1 MIDLVLLHP
10 PAFYDFRKKPILWGP
25 IADVIPSTPIFEMY
39 PIGFVTLSQH
49 LEKNG
54 YKVRI
59 INVGLKMLMDKNYDA
74 EKDIRNISPKAFG
87 IDLHWLPHVQ
97 GGLKLAEIIKK
108 YHPETPVIFGG
119 LSATYYHRE
128 LMEYPEVDF
137 VIRGDSTEEPLL
149 ELMKAFD
156 AHRDFSEI
164 PNLTYRDDNYETK
177 INALTWVPENLNHV
191 FIDYSRIAESL
202 KRDKDALGYLPFK
215 GWESYPITTVL
226 TCRGC
231 TYNCPS
237 CGGSSNSYHNV
248 CKRKKPAYRDPE
260 LVIKDI
266 KSAHFF
272 VKGPVFV
279 VGDIRQP
286 GEEYANKLL
295 SLIKKERIEN
305 HLIFEF
311 FEIPSPDFIEKLGA
325 HVKNFN
331 IQLSPEDQN
340 KTVRRFFR
348 SQFNNDRLE
357 EAIDAA
363 SDAGCNKLD
372 LFFMIGLSEQTPEA
386 VMDTVKYCD
395 HLLSK
400 FNRRRFPC
408 PYISPL
414 APFIDPGS
422 SVFENPSDFGYEIL
436 FKTLEEHRKALYAP
450 SWKYMLNYKTR
461 WMNRNQIVETSYKAA
476 LELNKIKLKHGI
488 ISSEEFQRMQKRVTR
503 SLKASEAVD
512 KIVEN
517 GQMAKTHQS
526 FAETANPK
534 IIEANAFQA
543 EYPVVCEKGEL
554 KWPTRILNF
563 NVPRSFL
570 KIYSL
575 IFIIPSFIRNLLIRM
590 SGRR

>member
-10 PAFYDFRKKPILWGP
+10 PSFYDFRKKPILWGP

-39 PIGFVTLSQH
+39 PIGFVTLSQY

-74 EKDIRNISPKAFG
+74 EKEIKNINPKAFG
-87 IDLHWLPHVQ
+87 IDLHWLPHAQ

-119 LSATYYHRE
+119 LSASYYHKE
-128 LMEYPEVDF
+128 LMDYPEVDF

-149 ELMKAFD
+149 RLMKALD
-156 AHRDFSEI
+156 NHKEFSEI
-164 PNLTYRDDNYETK
+164 PNFTYRDENYETK
-177 INALTWVPENLNHV
+177 INPLTWVPENLNDI
-191 FIDYSRIAESL
+191 FIDYSVIAKSL
-202 KRDKDALGYLPFK
+202 WRDKDPLGYLPFR

-237 CGGSSNSYHNV
+237 CGGSSNSYSAI
-248 CKRKKPAYRDPE
+248 CRRQKPAYRDPE
-260 LVIKDI
+260 LVVKDM
-266 KSAHFF
+266 KSARFF

-286 GEEYANKLL
+286 GEEYANRLL
-295 SLIKKERIEN
+295 SLIKEEKIEN
-305 HLIFEF
+305 HLVFEF
-311 FEIPSPDFIEKLGA
+311 FEMPSPDFMEKLGK

-348 SQFNNDRLE
+348 SQFENDRLE
-357 EAIDAA
+357 ETIGAA
-363 SDAGCNKLD
+363 SRAGCNKLD
-372 LFFMIGLSEQTPEA
+372 LFFMIGLSEQSPQA
-386 VMDTVKYCD
+386 VLDSVKYCD

-400 FNRRRFPC
+400 FNGTRFLF

-422 SVFENPSDFGYEIL
+422 SVFENPSDFGYEI
-436 FKTLEEHRKALYAP
+436 FYKTLEEHRKALTFP
-450 SWKYMLNYKTR
+450 SWKYMLNYQTQ
-461 WMNRNQIVETSYKAA
+461 WMNRDEIVDTSYKAA

-488 ISSEEFQRMQKRVTR
+488 LSSREFQRLQKRVEQ
-503 SLKASEAVD
+503 SLRASEAID
-512 KIVEN
+512 KIVGN
-517 GQMAKTHQS
+517 SPDGQFEQGFTEPIGLKGPGAR
-526 FAETANPK
+526 
-534 IIEANAFQA
+534 AFQV
-543 EYPVVCEKGEL
+543 EYPTVCEKKEL
-554 KWPTRILNF
+554 KWPTRISKSKIPQL
-563 NVPRSFL
+563 FL
-570 KIYSL
+570 RVYSL
-575 IFIIPSFIRNLLIRM
+575 IFLIPDFIRNLLTKV
-590 SGRR
+590 SRRS

>member
-10 PAFYDFRKKPILWGP
+10 PSFYDFRKKPILWGP

-39 PIGFVTLSQH
+39 PIGFVTLSQY

-59 INVGLKMLMDKNYDA
+59 INVGLKMLMDSSYDA
-74 EKDIRNISPKAFG
+74 EKEIKNINPKAFG
-87 IDLHWLPHVQ
+87 IDLHWLPHAQ

-119 LSATYYHRE
+119 LSATYYHEE
-128 LMEYPEVDF
+128 LMDYPDVDF

-149 ELMKAFD
+149 QLLKSLD
-156 AHRDFSEI
+156 NHRDFSEI
-164 PNLTYRDDNYETK
+164 PNLTYRDENYETK

-202 KRDKDALGYLPFK
+202 RRDKDAMGYLPFK
-215 GWESYPITTVL
+215 GWEAYPITTVL

-237 CGGSSNSYHNV
+237 CGGSSNSYSKI

-286 GEEYANKLL
+286 GEEYANRLL
-295 SLIKKERIEN
+295 SLIKKEKIEN
-305 HLIFEF
+305 HLVFEF
-311 FEIPSPDFIEKLGA
+311 FEMPSPDFIKKLGA

-331 IQLSPEDQN
+331 IQLSPEDQS

-348 SQFNNDRLE
+348 SQFDNDRLE
-357 EAIDAA
+357 EAIDA
-363 SDAGCNKLD
+363 SSKSGCQKLD
-372 LFFMIGLSEQTPEA
+372 LYFMIGLSEQTPEA
-386 VMDTVKYCD
+386 VSDTVRYCD
-395 HLLSK
+395 YLLNK
-400 FNRRRFPC
+400 FNHRRFLC
-408 PYISPL
+408 SYISPL

-422 SVFENPSDFGYEIL
+422 SVFENPDDFGYKIF
-436 FKTLEEHRKALYAP
+436 FKTLEEHRKALSSP
-450 SWKYMLNYKTR
+450 SWKYMLNYQTQ
-461 WMNRNQIVETSYKAA
+461 WMNRDQIVETSYQAA
-476 LELNKIKLKHGI
+476 MELNRIKFNHGI
-488 ISSEEFQRMQKRVTR
+488 ISSREFQRLKKRVEQ
-503 SLKASEAVD
+503 SLRASEAID
-512 KIVEN
+512 KIVESGQLEKSFESGNYN
-517 GQMAKTHQS
+517 G
-526 FAETANPK
+526 K
-534 IIEANAFQA
+534 IDSDALQV
-543 EYPVVCEKGEL
+543 EYFSICEKNEL
-554 KWPTRILNF
+554 KWPTRIFNF
-563 NVPRSFL
+563 NLPQPFL
-570 KIYSL
+570 KLYSL
-575 IFIIPSFIRNLLIRM
+575 IFILPNFIRNLLMEM
-590 SGRR
+590 SGKR